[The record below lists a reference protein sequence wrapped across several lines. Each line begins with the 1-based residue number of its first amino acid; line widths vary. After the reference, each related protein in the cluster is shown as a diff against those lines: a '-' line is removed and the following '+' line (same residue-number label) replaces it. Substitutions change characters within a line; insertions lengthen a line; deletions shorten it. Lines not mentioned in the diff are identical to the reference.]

1 MDRNMRAVLSA
12 LVLVLIVIGTGPVVS
27 HEFWIAPVR
36 YAVEPGEKI
45 VAALRVGENFKGSTN
60 SFIPDN
66 FSRFDLIID
75 TQTSKIEGRMGDDP
89 ALQIDAPKPGLA
101 IIVHETTKNHVRYLE
116 WEKFAKFA
124 RHKNFPE
131 ILETHK
137 TRNLPDGN
145 FLERYF
151 RFAKSL
157 VAVGHGRG
165 KDRAVGL
172 ETEFV
177 AEANPYTDKLENGL
191 PVRLLFKGKPRA
203 NAQVEVFAKAS
214 NGTVD
219 VFTLKTDRDGR
230 VSVPTKAGHEYLL
243 DAVVIR
249 PLEAA
254 DPKSEPVWETLWAQF
269 TFSIRP

>member
-1 MDRNMRAVLSA
+1 MRAVLSA
-12 LVLVLIVIGTGPVVS
+12 IVVFLALIRADPVLS

-219 VFTLKTDRDGR
+219 VFTLKTDSDGR